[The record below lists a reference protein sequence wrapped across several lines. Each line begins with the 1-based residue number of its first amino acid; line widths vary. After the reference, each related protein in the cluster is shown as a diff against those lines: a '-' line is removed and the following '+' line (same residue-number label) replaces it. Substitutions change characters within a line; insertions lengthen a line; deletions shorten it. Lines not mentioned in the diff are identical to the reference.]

1 MDARWSLQFR
11 ITSCPE
17 QRLLIKLAPLIKLA
31 LLMIALLNGLAV
43 RADAANRAVRTANF
57 AVVDAPT
64 PELAQQVA
72 QAAEQFRRTLAI
84 QWLGKELPRWSAP
97 CTIRV
102 VAGNRPCEGVT
113 NYNRYPGHVG
123 DFQMVVIGTPQR
135 ILDSVLPHE
144 VTHTV
149 LATHFGRPLPR
160 WADEGLSTTVEH
172 VAEKSKHD
180 VKLKEFLTTG
190 KGIPMNQMFMMT
202 EYPPEMLTL
211 YAQGYSVCRFLVEQ
225 NGPQEFIKFIETYF
239 QQGSWTQAVRQHYR
253 YASLEEFQQHWLAW
267 VQAGSGP
274 VAQFAKIQLGPAPL
288 PASDPPSLQLAGSNH
303 QPMNGSLADTR
314 LAASQTVSA
323 GDGWYQRRRQATLD
337 EAATGLPPKSH
348 STAQPGPELGA
359 ITAPV
364 GSSSAWNPARRFR

>member
-1 MDARWSLQFR
+1 MDARWSPQFR
-11 ITSCPE
+11 IPSCPK
-17 QRLLIKLAPLIKLA
+17 QRLLIKLVP
-31 LLMIALLNGLAV
+31 LMIVLLGGLAGP
-43 RADAANRAVRTANF
+43 ADAANRAVRTANF

-72 QAAEQFRRTLAI
+72 QAAEQFRKTLAI

-225 NGPQEFIKFIETYF
+225 SGPQEFIKFIETYF

-274 VAQFAKIQLGPAPL
+274 VTQFAKTQVGPAPR
-288 PASDPPSLQLAGSNH
+288 PASDPPSLQLAGRGNES
-303 QPMNGSLADTR
+303 MNSSSADGR
-314 LAASQTVSA
+314 LAGSRLAGSQTVSA

-337 EAATGLPPKSH
+337 GAAASGPPKSH

-364 GSSSAWNPARRFR
+364 GSSSTWNPARRFR